1 MQCNGE
7 TCWCVD
13 EAGNQIPFSNTF
25 RKGSKTCNQTPLDAI
40 EIELNLVN
48 PNNVKLTNLY
58 DVLYEDIKVLVGEE
72 SFVNFRVHE
81 NSDATVTIKFDLIDE
96 QKVNQAFA
104 IEEMSKDDNLFLF
117 YGNLKV
123 DIRQSKFS
131 HRVPMEVL
139 ANAQK
144 ATLGIS
150 QNMFHTIVFIIA
162 TSSAFII
169 SILVIYVM
177 LKKGR
182 SSKDKTHYVNNKN
195 LHSGDKRIDYTSP
208 IFVLSANDLPRNR
221 SS

>member
-1 MQCNGE
+1 M
-7 TCWCVD
+7 D
-13 EAGNQIPFSNTF
+13 EAGNQLPFSNTF
-25 RKGSKTCNQTPLDAI
+25 RKGSKKCSETPLDAI

-48 PNNVKLTNLY
+48 PNSVKLTNLY
-58 DVLYEDIKVLVGEE
+58 DVLYKDMKVLIGEE

-104 IEEMSKDDNLFLF
+104 IEEMSKDDNLFFF
-117 YGNLKV
+117 YGMLKV
-123 DIRQSKFS
+123 DMRQSKFS
-131 HRVPMEVL
+131 HRIPMEVL

-144 ATLGIS
+144 ASLGIPQS
-150 QNMFHTIVFIIA
+150 TFHTIVFIIA

-182 SSKDKTHYVNNKN
+182 SSKEKTHYVNNKN

-221 SS
+221 TS